1 MHGARADRAHLAG
14 MGTRADTIA
23 LWSEITRISTADIE
37 WYEDFTHLKLS
48 LTAVRLGQLKTFP
61 MPDEQA
67 LAKRLKVA
75 AG

>member
-1 MHGARADRAHLAG
+1 
-14 MGTRADTIA
+14 MGSRADTIA
-23 LWSEITRISTADIE
+23 LWSEITRISATNIE

-61 MPDEQA
+61 MPDEEA

-75 AG
+75 HA